1 MAWRIVKGPEDVT
14 YPQSKPG
21 VSWRYTLQSGDLQEM
36 TVTFDFGEIS
46 PGPAEQPELS
56 EAVESS
62 GMSVLLQYLE
72 REGRPPSR
80 FLVNNLGIHPRA

>member
-14 YPQSKPG
+14 YPPSKPG
-21 VSWRYTLQSGDLQEM
+21 VSWRYTLQSGDGREM
-36 TVTFDFGEIS
+36 MVTFDFAEIS
-46 PGPAEQPELS
+46 PDPAEQPELS

-62 GMSVLLQYLE
+62 GLSVLVQYLE

-80 FLVNNLGIHPRA
+80 FLVNNLGIHPSA